1 LVSKSDGRKPSV
13 ACKLTNAGKSAQ
25 PQKIELAS
33 VHGIN
38 HVHVTVNGYIS
49 MNRPLSPAQLE
60 QDLAVRLRELLGQV
74 EWLQGA
80 AVKPVATPA
89 GFDLLATLPLA
100 NGGQA
105 ALCVECKNELRPS
118 LFGQMAGRKFAPAGK
133 FKAVVRVLALPW
145 VSPRVAELCA
155 EHGWSWFDLAGNH
168 RLDVPCLLRLQHT
181 GNAPVYPAPKPT
193 ANLSTSE
200 AGRVIRALLL
210 PDNAGR
216 RWTQREMQDHC
227 RPSVSLGLVNKVVR
241 HLRDE
246 AFVEESDNGFRLREP
261 IKLLL
266 AWRDV
271 YRFDRHERRGYFTLL
286 QGKKLRAALA
296 GLDSQTGGVALY
308 ASFSAAE
315 FQAPHVR
322 QPKTWLYVRQQEL
335 AKFEELAEAKPV
347 DSGEN
352 LVVLIPDDEGVF
364 YPGDG
369 GIQGDNRLACT
380 NAVQTYVDLWHS
392 GGRGQEAA
400 DAVLEQRLKPE
411 WKKRGMKK

>member
-1 LVSKSDGRKPSV
+1 MEAALFDGFQR
-13 ACKLTNAGKSAQ
+13 AGKA
-25 PQKIELAS
+25 P
-33 VHGIN
+33 VH
-38 HVHVTVNGYIS
+38 
-49 MNRPLSPAQLE
+49 
-60 QDLAVRLRELLGQV
+60 
-74 EWLQGA
+74 
-80 AVKPVATPA
+80 K
-89 GFDLLATLPLA
+89 
-100 NGGQA
+100 
-105 ALCVECKNELRPS
+105 
-118 LFGQMAGRKFAPAGK
+118 
-133 FKAVVRVLALPW
+133 
-145 VSPRVAELCA
+145 SPR
-155 EHGWSWFDLAGNH
+155 
-168 RLDVPCLLRLQHT
+168 
-181 GNAPVYPAPKPT
+181 PT
-193 ANLSTSE
+193 ANLSTPE
-200 AGRVIRALLL
+200 AGRVVRALLL
-210 PDNAGR
+210 PDNAGM
-216 RWTQREMQDHC
+216 RWTQREMQNHC
-227 RPSVSLGLVNKVVR
+227 RPNVSLGLVNKVVR

-246 AFVEESDNGFRLREP
+246 AFIEESDDGFHLRDP
-261 IKLLL
+261 LKLLL

-286 QGKKLRAALA
+286 QGKKLREALYRF
-296 GLDSQTGGVALY
+296 GLHAPLATY

-369 GIQGDNRLACT
+369 GILGDNRLACT

-411 WKKRGMKK
+411 WKAKGLKL